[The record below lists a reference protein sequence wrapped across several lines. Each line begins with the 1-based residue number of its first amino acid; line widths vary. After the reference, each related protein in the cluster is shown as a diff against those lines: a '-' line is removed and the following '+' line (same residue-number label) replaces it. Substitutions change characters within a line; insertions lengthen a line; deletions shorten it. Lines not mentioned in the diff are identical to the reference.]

1 MLIPNNGF
9 CCMKILYVTNQRYR
23 SSGVS
28 VFCVELCDALADKG
42 ADVKLALCKPDFK
55 SPYPVRHEEILM
67 STSEVLSRVE
77 QFEWDIVHIN
87 EVWSWHLHR
96 IANVAY
102 SKGVPVVWSPHGS
115 LTPWALDHKWL
126 KKRVAWLLYMR
137 RDLSRARI
145 FHVTA
150 QSEVEDMRRLG
161 FDNEVA
167 VLPLGVKFRW
177 TDEELRKIKS
187 NSPTKTILFV
197 SRIHPKK
204 GIDNLIKA
212 WAVLKQNHGIA
223 GIGDWKVKIVGE
235 DAFPEY
241 SNVLKRLCRSLDVEN
256 DVEFCGALYGDEKDA
271 AYAEAKLFVLPS
283 HSENFGS
290 VIAEALACGTPVITT
305 KGTPWECLR
314 TNRCGWWVDVGVESL
329 VEALQSALSLDDS
342 ELYAMGSRGRAL
354 MQRDYDWK
362 SIADKMLKTYT
373 SILK

>member
-1 MLIPNNGF
+1 
-9 CCMKILYVTNQRYR
+9 MKILYVTNQRYR

-42 ADVKLALCKPDFK
+42 ADVRLALCKPDFK

-67 STSEVLSRVE
+67 STRDVLRRVE
-77 QFEWDIVHIN
+77 KFEWDIVHIN
-87 EVWSWHLHR
+87 EVWNWDLHR

-102 SKGVPVVWSPHGS
+102 SKGIPVVWSPHGS
-115 LTPWALDHKWL
+115 LTPWALNHKWL
-126 KKRVAWLLYMR
+126 KKKIAWILYMR

-150 QSEVEDMRRLG
+150 QSEVEDVRRLG

-177 TDEELRKIKS
+177 SDEELRKIKGNVKS
-187 NSPTKTILFV
+187 KTLLFV

-212 WAVLKQNHGIA
+212 WAVLKNSIGIV
-223 GIGDWKVKIVGE
+223 GIRGWKVRIVGE
-235 DAFPEY
+235 DAYPDC
-241 SNVLKRLCRSLDVEN
+241 SADLKRLSEN
-256 DVEFCGALYGDEKDA
+256 LGVADDFEFCGALYGDEKDR

-290 VIAEALACGTPVITT
+290 VIVEALASGTPVITT
-305 KGTPWECLR
+305 KGTPWQCLV
-314 TNRCGWWVDVGVESL
+314 NNGCGWWVDVGVEPL
-329 VEALQSALSLDDS
+329 VDALRDALSVSDS
-342 ELYAMGSRGRAL
+342 ELSAMGLKGRAWML
-354 MQRDYDWK
+354 RDYDWQ
-362 SIADKMLKTYT
+362 SIADKMLKTYA
-373 SILK
+373 SLF